1 MERRDWRAHWRRAY
15 DYSQSTKDNYQGTQS
30 NRGPFAAIRDSL
42 DERYHGRYRPSRQL
56 AQDKLV
62 ERVLG
67 SCSCLPQVHP
77 WIVFTAGAM
86 GAGKSRTVEWMSE
99 RGIFPLDNLVHIDPD
114 RFRTSF
120 PEWAAY
126 VARDRCTAGALTHEE
141 SGYLVEIAQEAA
153 LRAGK
158 HVWVD
163 GSLRDGGWYARVMRA
178 IKARHP
184 RYRIAVLH
192 VQAEEAVIL
201 ERVRRRGAVTG
212 REVPEHEVRDSIARV
227 PEAVNTLAP
236 LVNFLAIIDNSSA
249 TPRLIKYCDADTCF
263 LVDGASF
270 RDHDLEIGSWD
281 QIESRF
287 RSVPRASAVEAS
299 REPQQQAAGVL
310 QRAWH
315 RVTSWLN
322 KPAAP
327 AAPAEPP
334 AGRSTTSGNVVS
346 KL

>member
-1 MERRDWRAHWRRAY
+1 M
-15 DYSQSTKDNYQGTQS
+15 
-30 NRGPFAAIRDSL
+30 
-42 DERYHGRYRPSRQL
+42 
-56 AQDKLV
+56 
-62 ERVLG
+62 
-67 SCSCLPQVHP
+67 
-77 WIVFTAGAM
+77 
-86 GAGKSRTVEWMSE
+86 
-99 RGIFPLDNLVHIDPD
+99 
-114 RFRTSF
+114 
-120 PEWAAY
+120 
-126 VARDRCTAGALTHEE
+126 
-141 SGYLVEIAQEAA
+141 
-153 LRAGK
+153 
-158 HVWVD
+158 
-163 GSLRDGGWYARVMRA
+163 
-178 IKARHP
+178 
-184 RYRIAVLH
+184 
-192 VQAEEAVIL
+192 
-201 ERVRRRGAVTG
+201 TG

-236 LVNFLAIIDNSSA
+236 LVDFLAIIDNSSA

-315 RVTSWLN
+315 LVTSWLN

-334 AGRSTTSGNVVS
+334 AGRSTTSGNVVAS